1 MKVDNRHPFV
11 AALYDLLMVP
21 NDWFGLR
28 RQRARLAEAATGRV
42 LEIGTGTG
50 LNLSHF
56 TRATEVVAI
65 DPDPHMLK
73 RAARRVSQAPCP
85 VRLEVLAGE
94 SMHFASEEF
103 DTVVISL
110 TLCTIPEPG
119 DALREA
125 RRVLRSGGSLI
136 FLEHVRSSRPSTARF
151 QDFITPY
158 WRKISGGCHTNRET
172 LDTIAASGFEITS
185 LWRSKSGSMVQ
196 GTAQKVPGSR

>member
-1 MKVDNRHPFV
+1 MADQHPFV
-11 AALYDLLMVP
+11 ASFYDLLMVP
-21 NDWFGLR
+21 NDWLGLR

-56 TRATEVVAI
+56 TQATEVVAI

-94 SMHFASEEF
+94 SMPFPSEDF

-110 TLCTIPEPG
+110 TLCTIPDPAE
-119 DALREA
+119 ALLEA
-125 RRVLRSGGSLI
+125 GRVLKPGGSLI
-136 FLEHVRSSRPSTARF
+136 FLEHVRSPRPSTARF

-158 WRKISGGCHTNRET
+158 WRRIAGGCHTNRET
-172 LDTIAASGFEITS
+172 LDTIAANGFEITS

-196 GTAQKVPGSR
+196 GRAQKNA